1 MNDSVKSQSF
11 LKVKNRDFKRDKIII
26 RMFLIASIL
35 FFGLQF
41 LSHTFLVIGKNTP
54 DFKNIKFLKLSSHF
68 LPIDAKPLL
77 EYGFVLLKKNQQSP
91 DSQVLEKSISYFK
104 KSIGSNMLD
113 YNAHLYL
120 GKAYLFRNIKD
131 HTSFEQAMVALKR
144 AAQIRGSN
152 IGVSMDTMKV
162 LLSMWPFLQKEDK
175 TFCGDLLRKSIK
187 KIKKEDINSLLEI
200 WLLYSKDVDFFKEAL
215 KKEPRYYLVAAEKLL
230 HLEMDMEARH
240 DFLSKY
246 ASYILAKIQNQY
258 HTYLEEHPVDLLE
271 KLKTLVNHLNRQ
283 TPIASY
289 YFRNQNNKLKQKT
302 YFELRKNLN
311 LDILKLL
318 FAKKEWQKES
328 RQRSEI
334 NTFIHSYIKDLSTMD
349 DLTNFN
355 DFLIKKEYFDLQYQD
370 LRVFYIKQ
378 LIQFKSGQY
387 DTVILDT
394 ENLKKTISYVTKEH
408 MKDYND
414 ILLLRT
420 DAYIASR
427 LLTRAMGVLK
437 EVEKNDSNKTEIYW
451 REMQIERVIGADAEE
466 EMDKQKEQQYE
477 LIRNSSQIELNALSV
492 ERTLYLIDNNKQ
504 VEIQFNPSIK
514 EKIKS
519 LHLLQVFIDG
529 KLFYEAYL
537 SKLKLPVFI
546 DIPTEETYS
555 KHNIKIK
562 II

>member
-1 MNDSVKSQSF
+1 MNENVRSHSF
-11 LKVKNRDFKRDKIII
+11 IKVKNRDFKKDKIITRI
-26 RMFLIASIL
+26 LLIVLLL

-91 DSQVLEKSISYFK
+91 DSRVLEKSISYLK
-104 KSIGSNMLD
+104 KSISRNMLD

-120 GKAYLFRNIKD
+120 GKAYYFRNMTD
-131 HTSFEQAMVALKR
+131 HTSFDQAMASLKR
-144 AAQIRGSN
+144 AAQIRGSH
-152 IGVSMDTMKV
+152 IEVSMDTMKV

-175 TFCGDLLRKSIK
+175 TFCGELLKKSIK
-187 KIKKEDINSLLEI
+187 KMKKEDFNSLLEI
-200 WLLYSKDVDFFKEAL
+200 WSLYSRDVDFFKDAL
-215 KKEPRYYLVAAEKLL
+215 KKEPRYYLAAAEKLL
-230 HLEMDMEARH
+230 HLEMDMKTRH

-246 ASYILAKIQNQY
+246 AAYLLAKIQNQY
-258 HTYLEEHPVDLLE
+258 HTYLEEDPVDLLE
-271 KLKTLVNHLNRQ
+271 KLKKLANNLNRQ
-283 TPIASY
+283 TTIASY
-289 YFRNQNNKLKQKT
+289 YLINQDKKWKQKN
-302 YFELRKNLN
+302 YVELIKDLNLN
-311 LDILKLL
+311 ILKLL

-334 NTFIHSYIKDLSTMD
+334 NTFIHSFIKDLSTID
-349 DLTNFN
+349 ELTTFN
-355 DFLIKKEYFDLQYQD
+355 DFLIKKKYLDLHRQD

-387 DTVILDT
+387 DSVILDT
-394 ENLKKTISYVTKEH
+394 EKLLDSISYIKKER

-427 LLTRAMGVLK
+427 LLTRAMSVLK
-437 EVEKNDSNKTEIYW
+437 EVEKNDSNRNEVYW

-466 EMDKQKEQQYE
+466 EMDKQKERQYE
-477 LIRNSSQIELNALSV
+477 FIRNSSRIELNSLAV
-492 ERTLYLIDNNKQ
+492 ERALYLIDNNKQ

-519 LHLLQVFIDG
+519 SHLLQVFIDG
-529 KLFYEAYL
+529 KLFHEAYL
-537 SKLKLPVFI
+537 SKLELPVKLN
-546 DIPTEETYS
+546 IPTEETYS
-555 KHNIKIK
+555 KHTIKIK